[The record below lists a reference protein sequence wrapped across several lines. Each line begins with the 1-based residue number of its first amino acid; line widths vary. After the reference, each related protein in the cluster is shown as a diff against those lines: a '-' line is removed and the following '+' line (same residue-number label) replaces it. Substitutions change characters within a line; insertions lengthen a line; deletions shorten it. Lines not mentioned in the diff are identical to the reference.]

1 MASESEG
8 AEKADLGAAA
18 DDVGGNGVGDEKHAN
33 DKGDEGEG
41 GEVELKGA
49 EHFLDLLAASL
60 GRAGASVGWKLGG
73 DAFEEGGAGCGDGA

>member
-18 DDVGGNGVGDEKHAN
+18 DDVGGNGVGHEKHAN
-33 DKGDEGEG
+33 DKGDKGEG

-49 EHFLDLLAASL
+49 EHFLNLLAASL
-60 GRAGASVGWKLGG
+60 GRAGASVRWKLWG
-73 DAFEEGGAGCGDGA
+73 DALE